1 MPFTFSYIVP
11 SGAPLNFHAVNMSSN
26 NFTLIWDLPVPSERN
41 GIIIGYTISVTS
53 LSSPLEEPRLF
64 STAAE
69 FLIVDFLNPHTEY
82 VCMIAADTAIGTGP
96 FSTELNVWTE
106 QDGMPVNLKYALI
119 HICINEFFPQHLT
132 ILQQMQME

>member
-1 MPFTFSYIVP
+1 MPFTFLYIVP
-11 SGAPLNFHAVNMSSN
+11 SGAPLNFHAVNIFFN
-26 NFTLIWDLPVPSERN
+26 NITLIWDLPVPSERN

-64 STAAE
+64 FTAVE

-82 VCMIAADTAIGTGP
+82 VCMIAANTAIGTGP

-106 QDGMPVNLKYALI
+106 QDGKI
-119 HICINEFFPQHLT
+119 
-132 ILQQMQME
+132 